1 MVISTKELLIK
12 YKDYKNPKMKI
23 KTEVD
28 KKVYYPLKKGLYET
42 NRNTEGIFLTT
53 YLMSPSYVSFEYV
66 LSTTGLIP
74 ERVYAY
80 TCATTL
86 KRHTTKYS
94 NIFGDYIY
102 EDVPVYAFRFGIN
115 LIETTGYSYFIATKE
130 KALCDLLY
138 KKRIVNSIKELKEL
152 LFEDLRVDEEMFW
165 DLDFEVLKSLI
176 PKYKKKNLE
185 LLGRLI
191 KKGKK

>member
-28 KKVYYPLKKGLYET
+28 KGVYYQIKRGLYET
-42 NRNTEGIFLTT
+42 NRNTEGI
-53 YLMSPSYVSFEYV
+53 YLSAYLLSPSYVSFEYV
-66 LSTTGLIP
+66 LSNAGLIP

-86 KRHTTKYS
+86 KRRTTKFS

-102 EDVPVYAFRFGIN
+102 EDVPVDAFRFSVN
-115 LIETTGYSYFIATKE
+115 LVEVKGYSYYIATKE

-138 KKRIVNSIKELKEL
+138 KKRTVSSVKELKEF
-152 LFEDLRVDEEMFW
+152 LFENLRIDEEIFW
-165 DLDFEVLKSLI
+165 NLDFKVLNELI
-176 PKYKKKNLE
+176 PKYKRKNLE
-185 LLGRLI
+185 LLGKLI
-191 KKGKK
+191 KKRK